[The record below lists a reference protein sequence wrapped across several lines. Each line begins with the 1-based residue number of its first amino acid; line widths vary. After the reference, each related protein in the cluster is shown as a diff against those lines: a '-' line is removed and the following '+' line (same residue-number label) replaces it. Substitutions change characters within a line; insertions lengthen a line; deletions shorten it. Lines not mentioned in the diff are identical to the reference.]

1 MTDVAAPI
9 VIAAAALAAG
19 RDPRPA
25 LDRWQQSGA
34 APAGN
39 LPAPVSPAHL
49 LAARIAVAA
58 HAGASAAL
66 AAQGGRVDDP
76 LTLLPEL
83 LALAQGSPQD
93 DTQLTRQLT
102 QMQATL
108 GVYYDDAETLRQNLT
123 PSLWSRLI
131 ARSGA

>member
-1 MTDVAAPI
+1 MTDPAAPI

-25 LDRWQQSGA
+25 LDRWQQGGG
-34 APAGN
+34 PADD
-39 LPAPVSPAHL
+39 LPPPVRPAHL

-58 HAGASAAL
+58 HPGASAAWS
-66 AAQGGRVDDP
+66 AQGGTVDDP
-76 LTLLPEL
+76 LALLPEL
-83 LALAQGSPQD
+83 LALAQDTPQD
-93 DTQLTRQLT
+93 DTQLTRQLA

-108 GVYYDDAETLRQNLT
+108 GVYYDDAETLRQNVT

-131 ARSGA
+131 ARSGR